1 MIRLRAALLPV
12 LLLLL
17 PVIAYAPALWEGRL
31 LGPGDGA
38 ALHFPLR
45 AAAWESWRVGDLP
58 DWNPAIFLGTP
69 LLAAYRPGVLFPLM
83 LPLALLPPF
92 TAFQVLVM
100 GSLALSAVLAFA
112 YVRRLGGEGVGAYF
126 AGLSFAL
133 GPYLVGHLDDTATV
147 IAAPLLFLLMIAVEA
162 QLARGG
168 ALRAA
173 GLAASLALLLL
184 AGSPEADRAG
194 AALLAGRL
202 LVAWW
207 TGTARAAWSETLIA
221 IGAGA
226 LLAAPQLLPTVLAAR
241 QAGRA
246 VTGLAPTGEPAVPG
260 LTGLV
265 LRYTSHTPAPSL
277 ALAALPLAAS
287 QTPIRVLGAA
297 LAICLA
303 LQVGR
308 GPLSAPGALA
318 LVFDLTLSVL
328 AGLSLSAQW
337 RSRREAEGRRLRAY
351 FLFGAVASALA
362 LSVAAA
368 TLGPLPQT
376 LAGALGVLALALIL
390 YFPNASAPDPVRAG
404 IWLLPLTVSFLLQPQ
419 GRRVWES
426 APTGAELLRGSATRE
441 SIDRV
446 LGARRSEPMLTLA
459 SEWPA
464 GEERDLGWDN
474 LGPLSGRRNVN
485 GYDPMVSFRRREA
498 LGGMGPGGTLP
509 PGFLRSDPSRLE
521 MLGIR
526 WVQVP
531 ASALH
536 AGENPAG
543 DRLDVPVEAGRPRF
557 LPLALGPATEVRL
570 VSALSEAEDVVQETV
585 VAFVHARLASGRE
598 ISLPLR
604 AGLDT
609 AEWAWDRPDVRARVA
624 HYRAPVAESWPAP
637 DGSFQGH
644 RYQALLRLPGR
655 YWVDGIRL
663 ERAPGRGI
671 FTLHR
676 IAVFDAVTGRAAAA
690 SLTAGF
696 VSDTGR
702 FREAA
707 TTPGVRLFELPVTSG
722 RAAVVEGL
730 RQLPSEPAVLSALA
744 SLARSGVDAHRE
756 AVGVESD
763 LAGVTLPPGSRASR
777 AEVVRS
783 LADWIDVRAEGPGLL
798 VVTDG
803 WDGGWRAS
811 LDDARAR
818 VLRVN
823 HGEMGVVL
831 PEGRHRVVFSYRPEG
846 FWTGIALAGVG
857 AAAMGHLARRSRGRS
872 PGRGGSGGARRGPPS
887 SRASADGCAPPPS
900 GAAPAGPR
908 YARSTFRASERLT
921 LRGTAC
927 YGHPLTP
934 SRPSLS
940 IFFPAYNDA
949 GTIASLAL
957 VAHMT
962 ARQLTDDYEVIVV
975 DDGSPDHTGALLDEM
990 AAHFPWLKVVHH
1002 GGNRGYGGALRT
1014 GFATAAKE
1022 LVFYTDGD
1030 AQYDPRELL
1039 KLYAALGPDVDFVNG
1054 YKIGRSDPLHRVVI
1068 GRLYHTFVRTL
1079 FGLRLRDVD
1088 CDFRLMRRQVL
1099 DKVRLTRSSGVIC
1112 VELMKK
1118 VQDHGFRIAEVPV
1131 RHYHRTYGKSQFFNF
1146 PRVGRT
1152 LVDLMRLW
1160 VELVLHKE
1168 HLASKD
1174 GEPGIAS
1181 HARQSRD

>member
-1 MIRLRAALLPV
+1 MTTTRVGARRLRAALLPA
-12 LLLLL
+12 LLAVL
-17 PVIAYAPALWEGRL
+17 PVIAYAPAWWEGRL
-31 LGPGDGA
+31 IGPGDGA

-92 TAFQVLVM
+92 TAFQILVL
-100 GSLALSAVLAFA
+100 GSLALSAMLAFA
-112 YVRRLGGEGVGAYF
+112 YVRQLGGEGVGAYF
-126 AGLSFAL
+126 AGVSFAL

-168 ALRAA
+168 AGRAA
-173 GLAASLALLLL
+173 GLAGSLALLLL

-207 TGTARAAWSETLIA
+207 AGTARPPWRETLIA
-221 IGAGA
+221 IGAGV
-226 LLAAPQLLPTVLAAR
+226 LLAAPQLLPTLLAAE

-246 VTGLAPTGEPAVPG
+246 VTGLAPAGEKAVPG

-277 ALAALPLAAS
+277 ALAALPLAVS

-318 LVFDLTLSVL
+318 LVFDVTLSVL

-337 RSRREAEGRRLRAY
+337 RSRRAAEGRRLRAY

-368 TLGPLPQT
+368 TLGPLPQV

-404 IWLLPLTVSFLLQPQ
+404 IWLLPLTVSFLLQPH
-419 GRRVWES
+419 GRRAWES
-426 APTGAELLRGSATRE
+426 APTRAELLRGSSTRE
-441 SIDRV
+441 SIDGL

-474 LGPLSGRRNVN
+474 LGPLSGRRSVN
-485 GYDPMVSFRRREA
+485 GYDPMVSLRRRET
-498 LGGMGPGGTLP
+498 LGGMSPGGTLP

-521 MLGIR
+521 MLGVR

-531 ASALH
+531 ASALQ
-536 AGENPAG
+536 ARENPAG
-543 DRLDVPVEAGRPRF
+543 DRLDVPVEAGRPRY
-557 LPLALGPATEVRL
+557 LPIALGPATEVRL
-570 VSALSEAEDVVQETV
+570 VSALSESGDVAQESV

-598 ISLPLR
+598 ISLPVR

-655 YWVDGIRL
+655 YWVDGIRV
-663 ERAPGRGI
+663 ERAPGGGV
-671 FTLHR
+671 FTLNR

-702 FREAA
+702 FREAG
-707 TTPGVRLFELPVTSG
+707 TTPGVRLFELPVTLG
-722 RAAVVEGL
+722 RAAVVESL
-730 RQLPSEPAVLSALA
+730 RKLPREPAVLSTLA
-744 SLARSGVDAHRE
+744 SLARSGIDPHRE
-756 AVGVESD
+756 AVGVEGD
-763 LAGVTLPPGSRASR
+763 LAGVALPAGSRASR
-777 AEVVRS
+777 AEVLRS

-798 VVTDG
+798 LLTDA
-803 WDGGWRAS
+803 WDHGWRAS
-811 LDDARAR
+811 LDDAPAR

-846 FWTGIALAGVG
+846 FWAGIALAALG
-857 AAAMGHLARRSRGRS
+857 AAALGHLARRER
-872 PGRGGSGGARRGPPS
+872 ARIHS
-887 SRASADGCAPPPS
+887 ARA
-900 GAAPAGPR
+900 
-908 YARSTFRASERLT
+908 
-921 LRGTAC
+921 
-927 YGHPLTP
+927 
-934 SRPSLS
+934 
-940 IFFPAYNDA
+940 N
-949 GTIASLAL
+949 
-957 VAHMT
+957 V
-962 ARQLTDDYEVIVV
+962 
-975 DDGSPDHTGALLDEM
+975 
-990 AAHFPWLKVVHH
+990 
-1002 GGNRGYGGALRT
+1002 
-1014 GFATAAKE
+1014 
-1022 LVFYTDGD
+1022 
-1030 AQYDPRELL
+1030 
-1039 KLYAALGPDVDFVNG
+1039 
-1054 YKIGRSDPLHRVVI
+1054 
-1068 GRLYHTFVRTL
+1068 
-1079 FGLRLRDVD
+1079 
-1088 CDFRLMRRQVL
+1088 
-1099 DKVRLTRSSGVIC
+1099 
-1112 VELMKK
+1112 
-1118 VQDHGFRIAEVPV
+1118 
-1131 RHYHRTYGKSQFFNF
+1131 
-1146 PRVGRT
+1146 
-1152 LVDLMRLW
+1152 
-1160 VELVLHKE
+1160 
-1168 HLASKD
+1168 
-1174 GEPGIAS
+1174 
-1181 HARQSRD
+1181 